1 MSNIVNFTLLV
12 SGYFNISTN
21 IRELYFAKQLNYLK
35 IVNFLCLAFKI
46 YYVGPECV
54 QEMVNIPH

>member
-46 YYVGPECV
+46 YYVGPERV